1 LTRISARFRNGRIDA
16 VFTGRE
22 TPAMSMQRRDFF
34 STVGATIAATGLGR
48 AALADTFPSKQI
60 RWVIPFAPGGNYDV
74 TSRIVAEP
82 MGVKLGQSVLI
93 DNRPGA
99 GGVVGLENAVA
110 APADGY
116 TLVMASFTV
125 GYVAPIFAGKQ
136 QMLQVLAP
144 VSILTT
150 APTLIVTR
158 ADSRFKNIASLLTE
172 VKAKPGTVTMGHSG
186 NGTTNHVAILR
197 LQLNQDLKFN
207 IVPYRGSGPGIND
220 LLAGTIDCFA
230 DQLTSSMPHIKS
242 GKLRPL
248 VNFGLEKI
256 PDLPNVPTLKEAGCI
271 PFEGGTTAGVFVRK
285 ETPADVIARLNE
297 GVVAGLKDPSAN
309 QRLRDLGAVVR
320 PSTPAE
326 FTAALKA
333 DEANVAELI
342 QKGLLKP
349 E

>member
-1 LTRISARFRNGRIDA
+1 MMTIGR
-16 VFTGRE
+16 R
-22 TPAMSMQRRDFF
+22 
-34 STVGATIAATGLGR
+34 GLLAGG
-48 AALADTFPSKQI
+48 AALASAPAFADTYPSKQI

-74 TSRIVAEP
+74 TSRLVADP
-82 MGVKLGQSVLI
+82 MGRDLGQTVLI

-99 GGVVGLENAVA
+99 GGVVGLEAAVQ

-116 TLVMASFTV
+116 TIVMASFTV
-125 GYVAPIFAGKQ
+125 AYVAPIFAGKQ

-158 ADSRFKNIASLLTE
+158 SDSRFKDIKSLLAE
-172 VKAKPGTVTMGHSG
+172 AKAKPGTVTMGHSG

-197 LQLNQDLKFN
+197 LELNEKIKFN

-230 DQLTSSMPHIKS
+230 DQLTSSMPHIQS
-242 GKLRPL
+242 GKLRGL
-248 VNFGLEKI
+248 VNFGLDHI

-285 ETPADVIARLNE
+285 ETPQPLVDRLNKA
-297 GVVAGLKDPSAN
+297 VVFGLKDEATAK
-309 QRLRDLGAVVR
+309 RLRELGAIVR
-320 PSTPAE
+320 PSTPDQ

-333 DEANVAELI
+333 DEANVAELLK
-342 QKGLLKP
+342 KGLLKP

>member
-1 LTRISARFRNGRIDA
+1 MGIGRRKLLA
-16 VFTGRE
+16 
-22 TPAMSMQRRDFF
+22 A
-34 STVGATIAATGLGR
+34 AAATF
-48 AALADTFPSKQI
+48 ALPARADTFPSKQI

-74 TSRIVAEP
+74 TSRLVAEP
-82 MGVKLGQSVLI
+82 MGRTLGQSVLI
-93 DNRPGA
+93 DNKPGA
-99 GGVVGLENAVA
+99 GGVVGLEIAVN

-116 TLVMASFTV
+116 TIVMASFTV
-125 GYVAPIFAGKQ
+125 GYVAPLFAGKQ

-158 ADSRFKNIASLLTE
+158 ADSRFPDIKTLLAE
-172 VKAKPGTVTMGHSG
+172 AKAKPGTVTMGHSG

-197 LQLNQDLKFN
+197 LQLNEKLKFN

-230 DQLTSSMPHIKS
+230 DQLTSSMPHIQS

-248 VNFGLEKI
+248 MNFGLQGI
-256 PDLPNVPTLKEAGCI
+256 PDLPNVPTLKDAGCT
-271 PFEGGTTAGVFVRK
+271 PFEGGTTAGVFVRL
-285 ETPADVIARLNE
+285 ETPKPIVERLNQ
-297 GVVAGLKDPSAN
+297 GVVAGLKDEVVSK
-309 QRLRDLGAVVR
+309 RLRELGAIVR
-320 PSTPAE
+320 PSTPDQ

-333 DEANVAELI
+333 DEANVAELL
-342 QKGLLKP
+342 KEGLLKP

>member
-1 LTRISARFRNGRIDA
+1 ML
-16 VFTGRE
+16 
-22 TPAMSMQRRDFF
+22 QRRGFI
-34 STVGATIAATGLGR
+34 GAG
-48 AALADTFPSKQI
+48 AALAMAGAARADTFPSKQI

-74 TSRIVAEP
+74 TSRIVADP
-82 MGVKLGQSVLI
+82 MGRDLGQSVLI

-99 GGVVGLENAVA
+99 GGVVGLEAAVG

-158 ADSRFKNIASLLTE
+158 ADSRFTDIKTLLAE
-172 VKAKPGTVTMGHSG
+172 VKAKPGTVTIGHSG

-197 LQLNQDLKFN
+197 LQLNEKAKFN

-220 LLAGTIDCFA
+220 LLAGNIDCFA
-230 DQLTSSMPHIKS
+230 DQLTSSMPHIQS

-248 VNFGLEKI
+248 MNFGLEPI
-256 PDLPNVPTLKEAGCI
+256 PDLPKVPTLKEAGCI
-271 PFEGGTTAGVFVRK
+271 PFEGGTTAGVFVRL
-285 ETPADVIARLNE
+285 ETPKPIVERLNRA
-297 GVVAGLKDPSAN
+297 VVAGLKDETAAK
-309 QRLRDLGAVVR
+309 RLRELGAIVR
-320 PSTPAE
+320 PSTPE
-326 FTAALKA
+326 QFTAALKA
-333 DEANVAELI
+333 DENNVAELL
-342 QKGLLKP
+342 KEGLLKP

>member
-1 LTRISARFRNGRIDA
+1 MMTIGRRGLLA
-16 VFTGRE
+16 G
-22 TPAMSMQRRDFF
+22 
-34 STVGATIAATGLGR
+34 GAALLG
-48 AALADTFPSKQI
+48 APALADTFPSKQI

-74 TSRIVAEP
+74 TSRLVADP
-82 MGVKLGQSVLI
+82 MGRDLGQTVLI

-99 GGVVGLENAVA
+99 GGVVGLEAAVQ

-116 TLVMASFTV
+116 TIVMASFTV
-125 GYVAPIFAGKQ
+125 AYVAPIFAGKQ

-158 ADSRFKNIASLLTE
+158 ADSRFKDIKSLLAE
-172 VKAKPGTVTMGHSG
+172 AKAKPGTVTMGHSG

-197 LQLNQDLKFN
+197 LQLNEKIKFN

-230 DQLTSSMPHIKS
+230 DQLTSSMPHIQS
-242 GKLRPL
+242 GKLRGL
-248 VNFGLEKI
+248 VNFGLDHI
-256 PDLPNVPTLKEAGCI
+256 PDLPDVPTLKDAGCT

-285 ETPADVIARLNE
+285 ETPQPLVDRLNKA
-297 GVVAGLKDPSAN
+297 VVFGLKDEATAK
-309 QRLRDLGAVVR
+309 RLRELGAIVR
-320 PSTPAE
+320 PSTPDQ

-333 DEANVAELI
+333 DEANVAELLK
-342 QKGLLKP
+342 KGLLKP